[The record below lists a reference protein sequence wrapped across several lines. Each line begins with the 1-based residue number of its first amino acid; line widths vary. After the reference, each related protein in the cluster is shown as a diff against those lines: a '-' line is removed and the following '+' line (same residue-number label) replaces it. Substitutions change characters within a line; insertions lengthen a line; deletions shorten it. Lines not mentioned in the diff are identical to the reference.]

1 MRAFPTRIED
11 NTFKK
16 LEKQSK
22 ENRRSINSELNVILA
37 DALNSKKK

>member
-11 NTFKK
+11 AIFKK

-22 ENRRSINSELNVILA
+22 ENRRSINSELNAILS
-37 DALNSKKK
+37 DALTTRKK